1 MSPESKKWY
10 EALFTDYAET
20 YDKEAFTRGTIG
32 ECDFIESEIGGDR
45 SIPILDIGCG
55 TGRHAIELA
64 RRGYRVTG
72 IDLSPSQIERARAKA
87 VAAGV
92 SPDFRIGDA
101 RALPFGPEFGLAVMI
116 CEGAFALMETDEM
129 NFAILQGAARAL
141 RPGGKLIM
149 TTLNGLFPLHR
160 SVGQFEKEGMVEAA
174 SEGHDFDLMTFR
186 MRSRLR
192 TTDRHGRPIEIDC
205 DERWYI
211 PSELAWL
218 LKQAGFARVDIFGAR
233 LGAFSRSDKLTP
245 DDFEMLAIGVR
256 SQHSTFLSE

>member
-1 MSPESKKWY
+1 MAKKWY

-20 YDKEAFTRGTIG
+20 YDKESFTRGTVG

-45 SIPILDIGCG
+45 SIPVLDIGCG

-87 VAAGV
+87 VTAGV
-92 SPDFRIGDA
+92 AADFRVGDA
-101 RALPFGPEFGLAVMI
+101 RALPFPGEFGLAVMI

-129 NFAILQGAARAL
+129 NYEILRGAARAL
-141 RPGGKLIM
+141 RPGGKLVM

-160 SVGQFEKEGMVEAA
+160 SVGQFEKEGMSEAA
-174 SEGHDFDLMTFR
+174 SEGHAFDLMTFR
-186 MRSRLR
+186 MRSRLE
-192 TTDRHGRPIEIDC
+192 TPDDHGQRIEIDC

-211 PSELAWL
+211 PSELTWL
-218 LKQAGFARVDIFGAR
+218 LRQAGFASVEIFGAK
-233 LGAFSRSDKLTP
+233 LGAFSRSDILTP
-245 DDFEMLAIGVR
+245 DDFEMLAVAAKP
-256 SQHSTFLSE
+256 

>member
-1 MSPESKKWY
+1 MSHESKKWY

-20 YDKEAFTRGTIG
+20 YDKESFTHGTLG
-32 ECDFIESEIGGDR
+32 ECDFIESEIGRDR
-45 SIPILDIGCG
+45 SVPILDIGCG

-64 RRGYRVTG
+64 RRGYQVTG

-87 VAAGV
+87 AEAGA
-92 SPDFRIGDA
+92 SPDFRVGDA

-116 CEGAFALMETDEM
+116 CEGAFPLMETDEM
-129 NFAILQGAARAL
+129 NFAILQGAARSL

-160 SVGQFEKEGMVEAA
+160 PVGQFEKDGLVEAA
-174 SEGHDFDLMTFR
+174 SGGHDFDLMTFR
-186 MRSRLR
+186 MKSHLK
-192 TTDRHGRPIEIDC
+192 TVDHYGRPIDIDC

-211 PSELAWL
+211 PSELTWQ
-218 LKQAGFARVDIFGAR
+218 LKQAGFATVDIFGAK

-256 SQHSTFLSE
+256 S